1 MANKHSISY
10 NPGPSGLTSR
20 IHPAMSLAPL
30 GLYLCS
36 EFFLNVVV
44 KLYIQ
49 LWLGK
54 IFQFM
59 MLRLLENAFTCQKK
73 LKEGTF
79 VHAPRQ
85 NSPTD
90 SYLHPQT
97 DGNQSFPQ
105 TEFFRKSISIQV
117 ERGEENYGGSN
128 CSSNLYEVHTIKDQ
142 KNDTTNK
149 PALIKG
155 KRRMY
160 PK

>member
-1 MANKHSISY
+1 MIRKNF
-10 NPGPSGLTSR
+10 P
-20 IHPAMSLAPL
+20 IHDVKITGKCIYMS
-30 GLYLCS
+30 
-36 EFFLNVVV
+36 
-44 KLYIQ
+44 
-49 LWLGK
+49 
-54 IFQFM
+54 
-59 MLRLLENAFTCQKK
+59 KK

-128 CSSNLYEVHTIKDQ
+128 CSSNLYEMHTIKDQ

-160 PK
+160 PKSPDKGKI

>member
-20 IHPAMSLAPL
+20 IHPTMSLAPL

-59 MLRLLENAFTCQKK
+59 MLRLLENAFTCQKNWK
-73 LKEGTF
+73 KALLF
-79 VHAPRQ
+79 MP
-85 NSPTD
+85 
-90 SYLHPQT
+90 PQT
-97 DGNQSFPQ
+97 KLSRRSLSSPPGRWKLVIPPDRIFQKIYFHPS
-105 TEFFRKSISIQV
+105 RK
-117 ERGEENYGGSN
+117 G
-128 CSSNLYEVHTIKDQ
+128 
-142 KNDTTNK
+142 
-149 PALIKG
+149 
-155 KRRMY
+155 RR
-160 PK
+160 KLRRK